1 MTMTWKRW
9 VSRGFQG
16 SHHVKGITL
25 KTTIKHCLSREKA
38 ASGTVVII
46 DVFRASN
53 TILML
58 LEHGA
63 SSVIPVSKVQEAFRL
78 KKANPDYVLAG
89 ERKGITVSGFDMG
102 NSPHEASQK
111 NLRQRHVIMTTS
123 AGTKA
128 IWHAKES
135 ERVLIGSFG
144 NARALRDYLI
154 EKKPSLVTWFA
165 AGTEGVSRAIEDD
178 LCAAYLNQVLEGKPQ
193 DFQIMKERILKGEGA
208 KRLQRLGQVDD
219 FPYCL
224 TIDLFDFVP
233 EVVWPE
239 SQAGLC
245 HVVRHRPQ

>member
-1 MTMTWKRW
+1 
-9 VSRGFQG
+9 
-16 SHHVKGITL
+16 L
-25 KTTIKHCLSREKA
+25 KTTIKYGLSPAKA

-58 LEHGA
+58 LEQGA
-63 SSVIPVSKVQEAFRL
+63 SSVIPVPTVREAFRL
-78 KKANPDYVLAG
+78 KEANPNYVLAG
-89 ERKGITVSGFDMG
+89 ERKGFTVSGFDMG
-102 NSPHEASQK
+102 NSPHEAAQK
-111 NLRQRHVIMTTS
+111 NLHQRHVIITTS

-144 NARALRDYLI
+144 NAPALRDYLI
-154 EKKPSLVTWFA
+154 RVRPSLVTWFA

-178 LCAAYLNQVLEGKPQ
+178 LCAVYLNQVLVGGQPQ

-208 KRLQRLGQVDD
+208 KRLRRLEQIDD

-224 TIDLFDFVP
+224 TTDLFDFVP

-245 HVVRHRPQ
+245 RIVRRRPHETWHDDCL

>member
-1 MTMTWKRW
+1 MTRERW
-9 VSRGFQG
+9 VGRGFMVLR
-16 SHHVKGITL
+16 HVKEITL
-25 KTTIKHCLSREKA
+25 KTTVKHCLGRARA
-38 ASGTVVII
+38 AWGTVVVI

-58 LEHGA
+58 LEQGA
-63 SSVIPVSKVQEAFRL
+63 SSVIPVSTVQEAFRL

-89 ERKGITVSGFDMG
+89 ERKGIKVSGFDMG

-111 NLRQRHVIMTTS
+111 NLHQRHVIMTTS

-154 EKKPSLVTWFA
+154 LMGPSLVTWFA
-165 AGTEGVSRAIEDD
+165 AGTEGVSRAIEDE
-178 LCAAYLNQVLEGKPQ
+178 LCAVYLNQVLVGEHPH
-193 DFQIMKERILKGEGA
+193 DFQFMKERILKGDGA

-219 FPYCL
+219 FAYCL
-224 TIDLFDFVP
+224 TTDLFDFVP

-239 SQAGLC
+239 SQADLC
-245 HVVRHRPQ
+245 HVVRHSPK